1 MFLLIFP
8 HYHFLLY
15 NVCSSLLAF
24 KPLGARSLSH
34 SITVSKPP
42 ESWWLPSLSPHSWA
56 TLTWTVHLTWAKLNA
71 RFPVSKSSVVPLF
84 LISVTGTT
92 VYSGGQ
98 TKSLWKQKS
107 GHATAKPSMGF
118 LSVLEK
124 KEKKPRLSPR
134 LRDVIHHHL
143 PSCWLHSTHTG
154 LLVLQT
160 PVLPIPQG
168 LCTCSVCLKYSTPEI
183 SI

>member
-92 VYSGGQ
+92 VYPGGQ

-168 LCTCSVCLKYSTPEI
+168 LCTCSVCL
-183 SI
+183 